1 MKGILKEINLR
12 SRAIDLSGHLLMMLG
27 FYLLLG
33 LSLLHHLPAHFDPRG
48 EDGTGEVG
56 HIDALQVTHL
66 LCSWG

>member
-1 MKGILKEINLR
+1 MMPG
-12 SRAIDLSGHLLMMLG
+12 LLCT
-27 FYLLLG
+27 YLLLG

-66 LCSWG
+66 LGGWG